1 MRSAIIAVGTEL
13 LFGQVANTN
22 AAYLSK
28 QLNELGIDVIYH
40 YTVGDNP
47 GRLKNTLLSAVEN
60 CDIVLITGGL
70 GPTDDDLT
78 KETVSELMGRKLVF
92 NQHAKDMMEE
102 FFSRSGYTRSSNNDK
117 QAYLPEDSVIFM
129 NNHGTAP
136 AFAVENGEKRII
148 CLPGVP
154 REMKGIFQDYVRDY
168 LQELSDAYIYSR
180 TLKIFG
186 IGESYVES
194 MIKEKIKNQ
203 TDPTIATYA
212 KDCEVEI
219 RVTSKRKTLEE
230 AKKAAG
236 QTADELAAI
245 IGISTYDTYGRE
257 LYDVTAENMLKRGF
271 TLSVCETITAG
282 TMTSILCSNHDA
294 VEFIDMTVCAPNG
307 KNLGKLL
314 DEKDFSPTQEELLS
328 ESAVGKAAELLRK
341 KSGSD
346 VCVAI
351 AGNPDYKDVAGHK
364 QGEFFV
370 AVSFEGKTTIR
381 NYYRGTRTRELSV
394 EFMSRCAIHL
404 VNQIISGIEPLEKLI

>member
-13 LFGQVANTN
+13 LFGQIANTN

-28 QLNELGIDVIYH
+28 ELNELGIDVIYH

-47 GRLKNTLLSAVEN
+47 KRLKKILLSAVES
-60 CDIVLITGGL
+60 CDIVIITGGL

-78 KETVSELMGRKLVF
+78 KETVCELMGKRLVY
-92 NQHAKDMMEE
+92 NQQAKDMMEE
-102 FFSRSGYTRSSNNDK
+102 FFSRSGYTRSSNNEK

-136 AFAVENGEKRII
+136 AFAVENNDKRII

-154 REMKGIFQDYVRDY
+154 REMKGIFQDYIRDY
-168 LQELSDAYIYSR
+168 LQSFSDAYIYSR

-194 MIKEKIKNQ
+194 MIKEEILNQ

-219 RVTSKRKTLEE
+219 RITSKRPTLEE
-230 AKKAAG
+230 AEKAAG
-236 QTADELAAI
+236 AMSEELEKI

-257 LYDVTAENMLKRGF
+257 LYDVASENILCKGL
-271 TLSVCETITAG
+271 TLSVCETVTAG
-282 TMTSILCSNHDA
+282 TMTSILCKNHDA
-294 VEFIDMTVCAPNG
+294 LKFIDMAVSAPNG

-314 DEKDFSPTQEELLS
+314 GENEFRPTREELLS
-328 ESAVGKAAELLRK
+328 EAVIGKAAELLRR

-346 VCVAI
+346 ICVAI
-351 AGNPDYKDVAGHK
+351 AGNPDYTEIAGHK
-364 QGEFFV
+364 QGEFYV
-370 AVSFEGKTTIR
+370 AICFEGNTTIR
-381 NYYRGTRTRELSV
+381 KYYRGTRTRELSI

-404 VNQIISGIEPLEKLI
+404 INQIILGIEPLEKLV